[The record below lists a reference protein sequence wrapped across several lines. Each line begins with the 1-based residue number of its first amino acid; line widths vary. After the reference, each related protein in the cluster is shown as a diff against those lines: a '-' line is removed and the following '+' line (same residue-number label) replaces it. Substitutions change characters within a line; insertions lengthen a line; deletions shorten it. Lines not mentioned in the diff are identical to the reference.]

1 MNKYFEQNEYAGY
14 DFIDLHHRLT
24 RAYSVVA
31 SNLFFQE
38 AKDDLKS
45 PEHRLKLAR
54 SAFYLIAVCEAI
66 IDLVGEDEREKALA
80 EVRDEAKPS
89 DSDELFKHLLDI
101 LLK

>member
-54 SAFYLIAVCEAI
+54 SAF
-66 IDLVGEDEREKALA
+66 
-80 EVRDEAKPS
+80 
-89 DSDELFKHLLDI
+89 
-101 LLK
+101 

>member
-1 MNKYFEQNEYAGY
+1 MEKYFEQNKFDDG

-31 SNLFFQE
+31 SNLFFHE

-80 EVRDEAKPS
+80 EVRDETKPL
-89 DSDELFKHLLDI
+89 DYGQLIDKLLDA
-101 LLK
+101 LMK

>member
-1 MNKYFEQNEYAGY
+1 M
-14 DFIDLHHRLT
+14 HHRLT

-66 IDLVGEDEREKALA
+66 IDLVGEDESEKAFT
-80 EVRDEAKPS
+80 EVKDAIRPTDEY
-89 DSDELFKHLLDI
+89 EVIERFLDA